1 LVEIISEPIEDRFYN
16 LVIDSNKCIRLC
28 SPFIKESIV
37 KRIYKNKKSN
47 VKIDYIS
54 NFNLGNFYK
63 KSSDIKAF
71 EEPVKYKDKIYNC
84 QMLHAK
90 FYIFDDE
97 YTIVTSSNLTPSGF
111 KENLEYGV
119 FINDKV
125 LVNQT
130 VNDFKAICNSEITGK
145 IGIKEIIK
153 IKRILN
159 SFPSYKDI
167 NLYDKQKEID
177 GILHIDKELLEGNLS
192 NWQNTVFK
200 VINLIGKDEFSLS
213 DIYNYKHIFKK
224 VFPNNNT
231 IRNSIRR
238 TLQELRD
245 LGLVK
250 FYGNGRYKKLWNL

>member
-1 LVEIISEPIEDRFYN
+1 
-16 LVIDSNKCIRLC
+16 
-28 SPFIKESIV
+28 
-37 KRIYKNKKSN
+37 
-47 VKIDYIS
+47 
-54 NFNLGNFYK
+54 
-63 KSSDIKAF
+63 
-71 EEPVKYKDKIYNC
+71 
-84 QMLHAK
+84 
-90 FYIFDDE
+90 
-97 YTIVTSSNLTPSGF
+97 
-111 KENLEYGV
+111 
-119 FINDKV
+119 
-125 LVNQT
+125 
-130 VNDFKAICNSEITGK
+130 
-145 IGIKEIIK
+145 
-153 IKRILN
+153 KRILN